1 MNIEKMSPH
10 KLKIYIS
17 DADMQE
23 WKMSPEMLT
32 YNSPEAQML
41 FNDIIMR
48 ARAEHDFICDG
59 ANVVI
64 EAVPDSDKGIKV
76 TLTVCDET
84 AISMPA
90 SSITHTKQKRIVLK
104 FTNILDVMTACNSL
118 LKIYK
123 GQSHLFKYE
132 GCYYIVLQTEAIAY
146 TSIYDLGE
154 IVDDPDL
161 FYGYLN
167 EFGDAVVRNDFLTK
181 SA

>member
-1 MNIEKMSPH
+1 
-10 KLKIYIS
+10 
-17 DADMQE
+17 
-23 WKMSPEMLT
+23 
-32 YNSPEAQML
+32 
-41 FNDIIMR
+41 
-48 ARAEHDFICDG
+48 
-59 ANVVI
+59 
-64 EAVPDSDKGIKV
+64 
-76 TLTVCDET
+76 
-84 AISMPA
+84 
-90 SSITHTKQKRIVLK
+90 
-104 FTNILDVMTACNSL
+104 MTACNSL